1 MKVPGRSTTSSLFL
15 PPGQRIK
22 AFSGEFADACRRLRD
37 FPDIITL
44 KAFGRSG
51 GPDVFHIRAY
61 EQGALVNHVL
71 PETQSSI
78 TQPTMIWNPGKF
90 PPPVIKVLIPKSNQ
104 SDPMTAPKMLSRR
117 NRSCLLSK

>member
-15 PPGQRIK
+15 PAGQRIK

-37 FPDIITL
+37 FPDVITL
-44 KAFGRSG
+44 KAFGQSG

-71 PETQSSI
+71 PETPEQHHAAHND
-78 TQPTMIWNPGKF
+78 ME
-90 PPPVIKVLIPKSNQ
+90 
-104 SDPMTAPKMLSRR
+104 SR
-117 NRSCLLSK
+117 